1 MSERASHDGPR
12 PRWATAAA
20 IIAFIFGGV
29 TVLSGGRALFGGIE
43 ARAALG
49 DIVPFVLWFNFV
61 AGFAYVL
68 AGIGL
73 FLWKRW
79 AAELAALIAGTT
91 ALTFLVLG
99 FHIAMGGAFEMRTV
113 GAMALRTGVWVVIAL
128 PACRALGC
136 RFVPALRS

>member
-1 MSERASHDGPR
+1 MSEITSNGDLR
-12 PRWATAAA
+12 PNWATVAA
-20 IIAFIFGGV
+20 IAAVIFGGA
-29 TVLSGGRALFGGIE
+29 TILFGGRVLFGGTE
-43 ARAALG
+43 VRAALG

-91 ALTFLVLG
+91 ALAILALG
-99 FHIAMGGAFEMRTV
+99 LHIAMGGAFELRTV
-113 GAMALRTGVWVVIAL
+113 GALVLRASVWTVIAL
-128 PACRALGC
+128 HACQALGC
-136 RFVPALRS
+136 RLRPFIGS

>member
-1 MSERASHDGPR
+1 MSEHTSTDGRR
-12 PRWATAAA
+12 PRWATVAA
-20 IIAFIFGGV
+20 IVAVVFGGA
-29 TVLSGGRALFGGIE
+29 TILSGGRALFGSME

-91 ALTFLVLG
+91 ALAFLGLG
-99 FHIAMGGAFEMRTV
+99 IHIATGGAFQMRTV
-113 GAMALRTGVWVVIAL
+113 SAMALRTGVWVVIAV

-136 RFVPALRS
+136 RVRRPFRT